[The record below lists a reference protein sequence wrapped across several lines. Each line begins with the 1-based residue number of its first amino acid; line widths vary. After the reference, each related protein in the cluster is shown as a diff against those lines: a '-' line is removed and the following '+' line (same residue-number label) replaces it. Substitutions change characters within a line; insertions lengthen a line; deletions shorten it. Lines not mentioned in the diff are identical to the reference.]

1 MAQIIL
7 DALDG
12 PVPAEVEEVP
22 AYLTEVVPSIATALR
37 TIDDSLFN
45 ETNVEPDKVEK
56 GLIRYADG
64 TNWNPGDG
72 EGVYYYDGSAW
83 NRLQNDTDVGDYQLL
98 SGKDAA
104 SGYAGLDADK
114 GITPGTTPAT
124 PGANILYKEGFIRG
138 WVKFYGVDGTLRD
151 SFNVDS
157 VTDHSTGN
165 FSVVW
170 TTDFGDAD
178 YSIVNN
184 CNTNAVGNQFIV
196 REEAIAAGSVRLR
209 TSNGVTATADIN
221 RVYVIA
227 IGGQ

>member
-1 MAQIIL
+1 MPGTL
-7 DALDG
+7 
-12 PVPAEVEEVP
+12 
-22 AYLTEVVPSIATALR
+22 PSIPAPPSDQT
-37 TIDDSLFN
+37 S
-45 ETNVEPDKVEK
+45 
-56 GLIRYADG
+56 
-64 TNWNPGDG
+64 
-72 EGVYYYDGSAW
+72 
-83 NRLQNDTDVGDYQLL
+83 LL
-98 SGKDAA
+98 SWAAVVTTYLRNLRDDRGKLKDEFLEASDKKKRRSGYASLDSTGKIPSDQITSTDLSGFQVTSEKDAA

-138 WVKFYGVDGTLRD
+138 WVKFNGINGALFD

-184 CNTNAVGNQFIV
+184 CNTNAVGSQFVV
-196 REEAIAAGSVRLR
+196 REESVSAGAVRLR
-209 TSNGVTATADIN
+209 VTVGITTTSDIS
-221 RVYVIA
+221 RVYVLA